1 MALSKRVR
9 FEILKR
15 DDHACHYCGAT
26 APDVVLHVD
35 HVVPVALGG
44 SDNPD
49 NLVTACQG
57 CNAGKASTSP
67 TEIVVEQV
75 SESNLRWAEAIKKAA
90 EEMAGEIEDRTQR
103 HAWFLEAWD
112 LWDEDRRNLSYN
124 YATIIDN
131 WLASGLPKSV
141 ILDCLDISLSR
152 RNVAHDAVFAYMCGI
167 ARNKIADLHEKARKL
182 IEESSDGA

>member
-57 CNAGKASTSP
+57 CNASTS
-67 TEIVVEQV
+67 VGSCCWRV
-75 SESNLRWAEAIKKAA
+75 S
-90 EEMAGEIEDRTQR
+90 QR
-103 HAWFLEAWD
+103 ERPYL
-112 LWDEDRRNLSYN
+112 RRNATTAALSVSCSS
-124 YATIIDN
+124 A
-131 WLASGLPKSV
+131 
-141 ILDCLDISLSR
+141 
-152 RNVAHDAVFAYMCGI
+152 
-167 ARNKIADLHEKARKL
+167 ARA
-182 IEESSDGA
+182 